1 MMELRTQIRDATYP
15 GASLLGD
22 EEAEAVARVMRERSL
37 FRYYGLSE
45 PREVAAYEDEW
56 AAHVGVAHALAVN
69 SGTSALFCAL
79 VAAGVEPG
87 DEVILPAFAW
97 SSDAN
102 VVLQLGALPVIAD
115 VDDTL
120 TLDPAAAQAALT
132 ERTAAIV
139 PVHMRGAPAAMDELR
154 QVADGAG
161 VALVE
166 DACQAAGVKL
176 GGRPAGSFGLVAA
189 FSTQYAKIVVTGEG
203 GVVVTDDESC
213 HVCALDAHDPGASL
227 RRGSE
232 LSAYPGLNLRC
243 TELQAAV
250 GRVQLRRLDG
260 AVEVMRAS
268 WRRIAAAVESREEL
282 VMRRLVDGAEPNGV
296 AVIFFAPS
304 AEAARATRDSL
315 REQGVSATVLH
326 EPGVPDLHVADSW
339 QPVHAALER
348 MGGPEPRIDASLDLL
363 GRGVQIDVH
372 PLFEE
377 EDVDAICAAVER
389 LP

>member
-1 MMELRTQIRDATYP
+1 MELHTQIRDATYP

-56 AAHVGVAHALAVN
+56 AEHVGVAHALAVN

-79 VAAGVEPG
+79 VAAGVGAG
-87 DEVILPAFAW
+87 DEVVLPAFAW

-102 VVLQLGALPVIAD
+102 AVLQLGAVPVIVD

-120 TLDPAAAQAALT
+120 TLDPAAVQSALSD
-132 ERTAAIV
+132 RTAAIL
-139 PVHMRGAPAAMDELR
+139 PVHMRGAPAAMEGLGE
-154 QVADGAG
+154 VAASAG
-161 VALVE
+161 VPLIE

-176 GGRPAGSFGLVAA
+176 GGRRVGSFGLVAA
-189 FSTQYAKIVVTGEG
+189 FSTQYAKVLVTGEG
-203 GVVVTDDESC
+203 GVMVTDDDSC
-213 HVCALDAHDPGASL
+213 HLRALDAHDPGASL
-227 RRGSE
+227 RRGAE
-232 LSAYPGLNLRC
+232 LAEYPGLNLRC

-250 GRVQLRRLDG
+250 GRVQLRRLGG
-260 AVEVMRAS
+260 AVEAMRAS
-268 WRRIAAAVESREEL
+268 WQRIAAAVEAREDLALRSLPE
-282 VMRRLVDGAEPNGV
+282 GAEPNGV

-304 AEAARATRDSL
+304 ADAALATRDSL
-315 REQGVSATVLH
+315 RESGVSTSVLH

-339 QPVHAALER
+339 RPVHAALER
-348 MGGPEPRIDASLDLL
+348 LGRPAPQIDTSLDLL
-363 GRGVQIDVH
+363 GRAVQIDVH
-372 PLFEE
+372 PLFEK
-377 EDVDAICAAVER
+377 EDVEGICAAIER